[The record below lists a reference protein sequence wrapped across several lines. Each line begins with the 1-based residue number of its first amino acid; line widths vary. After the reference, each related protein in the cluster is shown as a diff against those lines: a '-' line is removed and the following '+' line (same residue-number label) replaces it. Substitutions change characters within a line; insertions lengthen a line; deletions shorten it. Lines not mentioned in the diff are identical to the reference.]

1 MSGFWQV
8 RRSRYPRRML
18 KRMLVATAALSLIT
32 LAGCSSDSD
41 DDKDAKGSD
50 TYSQESESPS
60 TSTSDETSSAAT
72 PDETTATPAAGDC
85 TYAEDG
91 QEPARE
97 VELPPS
103 TPTVQGDVKAVI
115 STTAGDLP
123 LTLDAGHA
131 PCTVNSFV
139 SLAEQGFYDDT
150 PCPRLATSPGF
161 VLLQCGDPTGTGAG
175 GPGYTVPDEYSA
187 DETYPAGT
195 LAMANTGAPNSG
207 GSQFFI
213 CIEDTQL
220 PPAYT
225 AFGKV
230 DAAGIEALEKV
241 AAEGDDGSHPAGGGK
256 PNLAVDITKVTVS

>member
-1 MSGFWQV
+1 
-8 RRSRYPRRML
+8 ML
-18 KRMLVATAALSLIT
+18 KRTLVAAAALSLIT
-32 LAGCSSDSD
+32 LAGCSSDSG
-41 DDKDAKGSD
+41 DDKDKKASD
-50 TYSQESESPS
+50 PAAQSSETPAGESP
-60 TSTSDETSSAAT
+60 SAAT
-72 PDETTATPAAGDC
+72 PTETSAVPATGDC
-85 TYAEDG
+85 AYTEDG
-91 QEPARE
+91 QEPARK
-97 VELPPS
+97 VTLPPS
-103 TPTVQGDVKAVI
+103 TPTVEGDVKAVI
-115 STTAGDLP
+115 STTVGDLP

-139 SLAEQGFYDDT
+139 SLAKQGFYDDT

-195 LAMANTGAPNSG
+195 LAMANTGAPDSG
-207 GSQFFI
+207 GSQFFV

-230 DAAGIEALEKV
+230 DAAGIKALEKV
-241 AAEGDDGSHPAGGGK
+241 AAKGDDGTHPAGGGK
-256 PNLAVDITKVTVS
+256 PNMPVDITKVTVS